1 MLTATDHI
9 QLDGSTPFAKVH
21 GYTPNIAEYVQFKWF
36 EWVWY
41 HDPNDP
47 NKQMLGRWCG
57 PAHNIGQGMAY
68 HILSS
73 KGKMITCSTVAPL
86 TQDKIKLPQNMERME
101 SFTKEMELIIENFSK
116 STSNRV
122 DLEVNKDP
130 YDFLFEDDNL
140 PSEDDLIQNPI
151 ANESDPPY
159 MEDNNEMVN
168 TRIQIQRDG
177 VIQEGRIAN

>member
-1 MLTATDHI
+1 MCRRHKISQRITEPHSPWQNPAELSGGIVKRKVQNTMRKTNTPLWLWDYCWEYECSIRSLTATDHI

-73 KGKMITCSTVAPL
+73 KGKMVTRSTEAPL

-101 SFTKEMELIIENFSK
+101 SFAKEVESIIGNFSK
-116 STSNRV
+116 STSNRI
-122 DLEVNKDP
+122 DLEVW
-130 YDFLFEDDNL
+130 
-140 PSEDDLIQNPI
+140 
-151 ANESDPPY
+151 
-159 MEDNNEMVN
+159 
-168 TRIQIQRDG
+168 
-177 VIQEGRIAN
+177 